1 MKKMKKKMVKNI
13 DLGVLTSE
21 IDQVSLPLC
30 LVRVVFLF
38 LLHKGNLKM
47 EISVILF
54 DFYIRSITPFYFGK
68 KKIFI

>member
-30 LVRVVFLF
+30 LVRLF
-38 LLHKGNLKM
+38 FFSFSTK
-47 EISVILF
+47 E
-54 DFYIRSITPFYFGK
+54 T
-68 KKIFI
+68 